1 MFRWLW
7 VQIPA
12 PYTGWTFFTLICC
25 KIVMKFVWKDENK
38 WKRGRGWPILKKL
51 ATLVGAVVMVFC
63 CGNCRN
69 SIKHENVNT
78 LSWEAY
84 LWYFFNTIHI
94 QNLSFF
100 LSLSH
105 THTIPVITLSL
116 SLSLFQ
122 RMMVALVVAAFAW
135 IHSVNMYMSLMGHPQ
150 TWKSIYY
157 VCRALLQ

>member
-116 SLSLFQ
+116 SLSLSFKE
-122 RMMVALVVAAFAW
+122 W
-135 IHSVNMYMSLMGHPQ
+135 
-150 TWKSIYY
+150 W
-157 VCRALLQ
+157 LLWSSQLLHEYIPWTCICL